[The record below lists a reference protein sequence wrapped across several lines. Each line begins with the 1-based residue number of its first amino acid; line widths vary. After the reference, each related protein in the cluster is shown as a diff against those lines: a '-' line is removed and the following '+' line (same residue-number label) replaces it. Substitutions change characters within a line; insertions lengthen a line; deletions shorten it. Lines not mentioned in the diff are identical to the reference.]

1 MSATATRAKDSIHSG
16 AALRLF
22 LGLCTLLP
30 SPPLCWVA
38 DEGHT
43 IDQFADFIFR
53 PHRRYSKDNHTR
65 EPTCPSFACEA
76 SLT

>member
-22 LGLCTLLP
+22 LGSCTAPPL
-30 SPPLCWVA
+30 PPLCWVA

-53 PHRRYSKDNHTR
+53 PHRPYSKDNHTPEQPR
-65 EPTCPSFACEA
+65 PQQR
-76 SLT
+76 